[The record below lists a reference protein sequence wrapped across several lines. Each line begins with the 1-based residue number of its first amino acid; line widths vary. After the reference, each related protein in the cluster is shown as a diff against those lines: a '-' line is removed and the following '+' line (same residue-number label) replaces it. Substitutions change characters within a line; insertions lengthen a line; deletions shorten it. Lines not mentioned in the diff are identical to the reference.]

1 LLNSAG
7 GYSGGQSERVRVP
20 FGDVNTLLVPSNLKD
35 SQVLL
40 LSDVACTGFHGTELA
55 EIQPGDQVIV
65 WGAGPV
71 GMMAAYLAKTLKKA
85 ARVIIVDCLPY
96 RLEMARK
103 LGLEP
108 LNFEQC
114 KDGVE
119 KEIFQR
125 MPGGADRT
133 IECVGFRFPRSWMHK
148 FMRATKMESDSC
160 EIIRQMVVV
169 TKKGGNIVRRQSDT
183 FNAESLARQRSL
195 AVPLSFSFVLPL

>member
-1 LLNSAG
+1 L
-7 GYSGGQSERVRVP
+7 
-20 FGDVNTLLVPSNLKD
+20 TLCYGLQIS
-35 SQVLL
+35 
-40 LSDVACTGFHGTELA
+40 FHGTELA
-55 EIQPGDQVIV
+55 EVSEGKNVIV

-103 LGLEP
+103 LGLET

-114 KDGVE
+114 KDSVE
-119 KEIFQR
+119 KEIFAR
-125 MPGGADRT
+125 MPGGADCT

-169 TKKGGNIVRRQSDT
+169 TKKGGNIVREHGGHTPLRNHSRT
-183 FNAESLARQRSL
+183 PSLTRYFRL
-195 AVPLSFSFVLPL
+195 LIPRCVHCLSACRV